1 MTCDDVQNYLGE
13 YLDPAEDAIPR
24 AAIAEHL
31 ASCPECAEHLR
42 ELEIVTAMLRD
53 RKAPEAPADLMDKIR
68 LRLADEPVPS
78 SAPSSDP
85 GVLMR
90 VARLI
95 NWPSLAAGAVAAG
108 TIIALVTVVLRNQ
121 APLPTIQ
128 TAAVAVSS
136 PTSVNIGFDVA
147 QDVNDVTFT
156 IDLPKGLEFVDAN
169 NQPID
174 SQTVSWQGE
183 LKRGKTVVPITVRGV
198 QPGRFEILA
207 TVRKNQFAQTT
218 KIVVPIEGRQG
229 TNPSVTPLAS
239 LILEGGKPDA

>member
-1 MTCDDVQNYLGE
+1 MTCEDVQNYLGE

-24 AAIAEHL
+24 RAIAQHL
-31 ASCPECAEHLR
+31 ETCSECAEHLR

-68 LRLADEPVPS
+68 LRLADEPSPVPEP
-78 SAPSSDP
+78 AGDPS
-85 GVLMR
+85 VLVR
-90 VARLI
+90 ISRLI

-108 TIIALVTVVLRNQ
+108 MIIALVTVVLRNQ

-128 TAAVAVSS
+128 TAAVTVAS

-174 SQTVSWQGE
+174 SQSVSWQGE
-183 LKRGKTVVPITVRGV
+183 LKRGKTVVPIMVRGV

-229 TNPSVTPLAS
+229 TNPSSTLSAS
-239 LILEGGKPDA
+239 LILEEGKPDA

>member
-1 MTCDDVQNYLGE
+1 MMCEDVQNYLGE

-31 ASCPECAEHLR
+31 AGCAECTEHLR
-42 ELEIVTAMLRD
+42 ELSIVTAMLRD
-53 RKAPEAPADLMDKIR
+53 RKAPDAPPDLMDKIR
-68 LRLADEPVPS
+68 LRLADEPVP
-78 SAPSSDP
+78 APASPPS
-85 GVLMR
+85 VLAR
-90 VARLI
+90 VSKLI

-128 TAAVAVSS
+128 TAAVTVAS

-174 SQTVSWQGE
+174 SQSVSWQGE
-183 LKRGKTVVPITVRGV
+183 LKRGKTVVPIMVRGV

-229 TNPSVTPLAS
+229 TNPSAALSAS
-239 LILEGGKPDA
+239 LILEEGKPNA

>member
-1 MTCDDVQNYLGE
+1 MTCEDVQNYLGE

-31 ASCPECAEHLR
+31 TACPECTEHLR

-68 LRLADEPVPS
+68 LRLADEPAPAGVPP
-78 SAPSSDP
+78 ADPS
-85 GVLMR
+85 VLR
-90 VARLI
+90 RAARLI

-108 TIIALVTVVLRNQ
+108 MIIAMVTVVLRNQ

-128 TAAVAVSS
+128 TAAVTVAS
-136 PTSVNIGFDVA
+136 PTAVNIGFDVA

-156 IDLPKGLEFVDAN
+156 IDLPKGLEFVDAD

-174 SQTVSWQGE
+174 SQSVSWKGE
-183 LKRGKTVVPITVRGV
+183 LKRGKTVVPIMVRGV

-229 TNPSVTPLAS
+229 TNPSTALSAS
-239 LILEGGKPDA
+239 LIFEEGKPYA

>member
-1 MTCDDVQNYLGE
+1 MTCDDVQLYLGD
-13 YLDPAEDAIPR
+13 YLDPGEDTIPR

-31 ASCPECAEHLR
+31 AACPACTEHLE
-42 ELEIVTAMLRD
+42 ELSAVMAMLRD
-53 RKAPEAPADLMDKIR
+53 RKAPEAPLDLMDKIR
-68 LRLADEPVPS
+68 QRLADEPAPVPQQ
-78 SAPSSDP
+78 DP
-85 GVLMR
+85 GVLTR
-90 VARLI
+90 LARLI

-108 TIIALVTVVLRNQ
+108 TIIALVTVVVRNQ

-156 IDLPKGLEFVDAN
+156 IDLPEGLEFVDAD
-169 NQPID
+169 NQPVD
-174 SQTVSWQGE
+174 SQTISWQGA

-229 TNPSVTPLAS
+229 TNRSATPFAS
-239 LILEGGKPDA
+239 IRLEGGTFHA